1 MAPVSGPKTTVIGA
15 YLRLLM
21 NVDGTID
28 SAAELME
35 LKKAVE
41 TIQAS
46 LPEGTRLFVD
56 NVNIGHDESMR

>member
-1 MAPVSGPKTTVIGA
+1 MNRPGPKTTVIGA
-15 YLRLLM
+15 HLRLLM

-28 SAAELME
+28 SVAELME

-46 LPEGTRLFVD
+46 LPEDVRLFVD